1 LTTLN
6 NKNPS
11 NKRTHK
17 MKLTKLAMVITCAL
31 AVTACSEEGTK
42 LESSP
47 AVAQP
52 QSAKPTV
59 SDSVTYDELGN
70 VAVTYVGVHDPS
82 VIENDGTYYIFGSHL
97 AAAKSTDL
105 LNWEM
110 ISSPSVEVGSEP
122 GTDILLVNESPLFD
136 YNYLTEIS
144 EGVEWTDGYPSNWAA
159 NVIDSPDGKFWFY
172 YNSCGQHN
180 TSTEEILND
189 QVCWDRGYLG
199 LAEADNI
206 EGPYKDK
213 GIFLRSGYRN
223 QTEFVAYPLDNGQT
237 TYDGGIDPN
246 VIDPA
251 AFYDTEGKLWMVYG
265 SHHGGIF
272 ILAMD
277 ESTGKPEAGQG
288 YGKHLLGG
296 AGRFIEGPFVMYS
309 PESDYYYLFYSVGGL
324 DLNGG
329 YSIRVAR
336 SKTPDGPYLDTAGND
351 IAAVGGLEIGE
362 KLLGG
367 FEYTQGVGETSP
379 AWGYQAPGHNSAYYD
394 EKTGRN
400 LLVTHT
406 RFPQTSTPFPNI
418 AEAHQVRV
426 HEMFINSL
434 GWPVTSPQRY
444 VPLEGDNL
452 VVAEQLYGYYKFINH
467 STDVNTSPVRS
478 THIALNADHSVT
490 GDEAGIWYMVDD
502 SNVKLE
508 LESGTYYGVAKWQW
522 DDGKKDLVVTFS
534 AVSLE
539 NATVWGSKVA
549 EIDET
554 TSVLATV
561 SDALNINT
569 ELTIDDE
576 GYSLPTKGKAGTTI
590 RWESSNEYYI
600 DANGSIFIPTP
611 DRGDQAVTLTANMSL
626 NGETITKTFNVNLKA
641 RPVFRNALAHYS
653 FENGLTDNL
662 SNLADAMTTDN
673 NLDNTGVGTPAYAA
687 GQTGQAFN
695 FDGATGV
702 RLPDDIINSD
712 SFTVSFWS
720 KPDVITDYSP
730 AFFAAENADRWVSY
744 IPGGASHFTP
754 NSVLWSRY
762 LVEPEVEQWNQ
773 VIHSQK
779 VVAGQWSHV
788 TITYANGIMKYYS
801 NGTLVGSMPRPD
813 MFSADT
819 AKFALGVNFGW
830 NTPFQGQIDE
840 FIIYDYALNSSNIN
854 AAAINNL
861 TNPAMFAD
869 FIKNGLDLGDTT
881 AIRESFTLPRVG
893 PFVSGISWTSNNEE
907 LLKPVNGTAS
917 ANAGDQVVTLT
928 ATINYKDFTD
938 TKTFEVTVKSLA
950 PAEYSFEGDLAELKA
965 AYKNANPT
973 GDRIDN
979 TGGNVTFVEG
989 IKGQAVFLEGSGV
1002 RLPNNLIT
1010 TNDYS
1015 VSMWLKPETFTDFT
1029 TAFFAGASSSAWVS
1043 LVPSMV
1049 NSNTTR
1055 LWADAGGANF
1065 DNGDLGMRLPAK
1077 EWTHVAFTVDG
1088 TNGDTLKMY
1097 VNSELKIEAGGFPR
1111 VFTVEGETNEFAL
1124 GVNYW
1129 DTPFNGAVDEL
1140 KIFNGAIDADAIK
1153 ALYDAAT
1160 AQE

>member
-1 LTTLN
+1 
-6 NKNPS
+6 
-11 NKRTHK
+11 

-907 LLKPVNGTAS
+907 FLKPVNGTAIVNQPS

>member
-1 LTTLN
+1 
-6 NKNPS
+6 
-11 NKRTHK
+11 

-907 LLKPVNGTAS
+907 LLKPVNGTAIVNQPS

>member
-1 LTTLN
+1 
-6 NKNPS
+6 
-11 NKRTHK
+11 

-907 LLKPVNGTAS
+907 FLKPVNGTAVVNQPS

-965 AYKNANPT
+965 AYANAKPT

-1097 VNSELKIEAGGFPR
+1097 VNGELKIEAGGFPR

-1129 DTPFNGAVDEL
+1129 DTPYNGAVDEL

>member
-1 LTTLN
+1 
-6 NKNPS
+6 
-11 NKRTHK
+11 

-840 FIIYDYALNSSNIN
+840 FMTTHSIALI
-854 AAAINNL
+854 L
-861 TNPAMFAD
+861 T
-869 FIKNGLDLGDTT
+869 
-881 AIRESFTLPRVG
+881 
-893 PFVSGISWTSNNEE
+893 
-907 LLKPVNGTAS
+907 
-917 ANAGDQVVTLT
+917 Q
-928 ATINYKDFTD
+928 
-938 TKTFEVTVKSLA
+938 
-950 PAEYSFEGDLAELKA
+950 
-965 AYKNANPT
+965 
-973 GDRIDN
+973 
-979 TGGNVTFVEG
+979 
-989 IKGQAVFLEGSGV
+989 QQ
-1002 RLPNNLIT
+1002 LIT
-1010 TNDYS
+1010 
-1015 VSMWLKPETFTDFT
+1015 
-1029 TAFFAGASSSAWVS
+1029 
-1043 LVPSMV
+1043 
-1049 NSNTTR
+1049 
-1055 LWADAGGANF
+1055 
-1065 DNGDLGMRLPAK
+1065 
-1077 EWTHVAFTVDG
+1077 
-1088 TNGDTLKMY
+1088 
-1097 VNSELKIEAGGFPR
+1097 
-1111 VFTVEGETNEFAL
+1111 
-1124 GVNYW
+1124 
-1129 DTPFNGAVDEL
+1129 
-1140 KIFNGAIDADAIK
+1140 
-1153 ALYDAAT
+1153 
-1160 AQE
+1160 